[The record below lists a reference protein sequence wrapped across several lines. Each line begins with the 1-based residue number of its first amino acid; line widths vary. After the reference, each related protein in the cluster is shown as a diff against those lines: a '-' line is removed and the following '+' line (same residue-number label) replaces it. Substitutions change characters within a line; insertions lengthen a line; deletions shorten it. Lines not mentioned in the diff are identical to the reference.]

1 MRYALA
7 FISAASLCAL
17 ATAVSAQEAPIY
29 GYYRT
34 APVGSCEMISG
45 NRVCGAAPATS
56 GYGFAPLGP
65 FGALVA
71 APVEVIGAPFGMAGQ
86 PVVAASG
93 ETYAPAVGTPV
104 YGYPGA
110 IGYCEMISGNRVC
123 MQ

>member
-45 NRVCGAAPATS
+45 NRVCGSPLPRHPATALRPS
-56 GYGFAPLGP
+56 GRSEPWSRRRL
-65 FGALVA
+65 
-71 APVEVIGAPFGMAGQ
+71 
-86 PVVAASG
+86 
-93 ETYAPAVGTPV
+93 
-104 YGYPGA
+104 
-110 IGYCEMISGNRVC
+110 R
-123 MQ
+123 